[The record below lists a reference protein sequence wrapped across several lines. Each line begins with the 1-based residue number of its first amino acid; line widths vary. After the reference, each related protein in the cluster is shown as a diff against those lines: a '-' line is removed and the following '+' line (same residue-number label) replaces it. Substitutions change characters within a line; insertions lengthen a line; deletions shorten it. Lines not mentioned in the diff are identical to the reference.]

1 MPDGLGRNR
10 PKNFSFT
17 FDNEFLTLV
26 DENDDPR
33 VNQSA
38 ITLKRDDNHDQ
49 FIMTL
54 KTKIVVSSSADK
66 FSISTLS
73 ADDVINSTEIFNI
86 QFLDQCQKNLIRL
99 YEFCFKSRLQQLES
113 SCNQLLSKD
122 EILVVNNSTPS
133 IALNDWF
140 NEFLFLTD
148 FFYFLNN
155 GLVVKSSSQQHFEK
169 LLNSEIIPVHP
180 TLRGTFDSSN
190 CDRKTTVIYDDDC
203 LLNCVSFDFWY
214 LEVVMDHKVKEITF
228 NSQKNHHEDQKSK
241 LKFTLSMRKNCDKI
255 RIFRN
260 EIICSYS
267 KMTDVMFQNVQKK
280 ILFDAPNNLNEEIT
294 AMNIYSSTIFQ
305 KEYLTLFVN
314 SSPPVQLKRNETLL
328 CEFVSKFEII
338 VDKQK
343 VLNTRAGAKR
353 IFVEDVSSK
362 KRKNYSRKKNSS
374 SVVELESS
382 SVFVEEDEKKRQEN
396 TPPSSSSPSSSS
408 KKNSSSVVELESSS
422 VFVEEDEKKRQEN
435 TPPSSSSPSSSSKK
449 NISSDNNNI
458 KNSQFLLE
466 DISSES
472 DNNSNNV
479 QEDISS
485 SSLTTDLQRQKVS
498 SNEVIITMSGNVS
511 IVILNLNWSNGY
523 VSDSARI
530 LLKFNEDFRNSVYR
544 DLKQA
549 TISIKIRS
557 NLINNPLLCLKLWL
571 KSKESG
577 EKYLSQVH
585 ELHYISF
592 VHFNNKRGYRKTIA
606 I

>member
-1 MPDGLGRNR
+1 MESIFTIKFLKQSQESLMKLFDKFCELSTSLKQSKVLKGYKSEEEELVMLNLLPSKEVEEWFHEFLLIKDFHLFITFGLVIHTPKYFEQLVIEETEHLQIPTHPYLRGSFNNECLYKISENCLLNCFSFEFWAFEVIFSESPREIRFSSQTNFLNEEKAIIKIPKSNVTEFNTMRNNADKFKELKQQIDNIFETVKTCFIHLQNKLNKAMPDGLGRNR

-255 RIFRN
+255 RNFRQ
-260 EIICSYS
+260 EIICSYRE
-267 KMTDVMFQNVQKK
+267 MTDVMFQNVQKK

-362 KRKNYSRKKNSS
+362 KKTIH
-374 SVVELESS
+374 
-382 SVFVEEDEKKRQEN
+382 EKKIHHQ
-396 TPPSSSSPSSSS
+396 
-408 KKNSSSVVELESSS
+408 
-422 VFVEEDEKKRQEN
+422 
-435 TPPSSSSPSSSSKK
+435 
-449 NISSDNNNI
+449 
-458 KNSQFLLE
+458 LL
-466 DISSES
+466 
-472 DNNSNNV
+472 N
-479 QEDISS
+479 
-485 SSLTTDLQRQKVS
+485 
-498 SNEVIITMSGNVS
+498 
-511 IVILNLNWSNGY
+511 
-523 VSDSARI
+523 
-530 LLKFNEDFRNSVYR
+530 
-544 DLKQA
+544 
-549 TISIKIRS
+549 
-557 NLINNPLLCLKLWL
+557 
-571 KSKESG
+571 
-577 EKYLSQVH
+577 
-585 ELHYISF
+585 
-592 VHFNNKRGYRKTIA
+592 
-606 I
+606 